1 MMPIVFDENK
11 ELNKRCKKGEEFL
24 QQGKIEEGLSEFKK
38 ALKIKKDFIR
48 AQYGIAR
55 CYYKAWLSAQRAM
68 DEEQK
73 QKGVTFLK
81 MDAISD
87 LFNLTKRAIDEY
99 EILLQ
104 KQPDLADAHAE
115 LADLLESLGKK
126 REAVE
131 HWHTALQLNP
141 SSPLANLCLGRSD
154 KHQGN
159 FEAAIAKFKA
169 GLNKDPSDY
178 RLHFELGDALFKS
191 GKKAE
196 SISHFQ
202 KAVSLKPDYTDALF
216 NLGTAYLDLGNRSEA
231 VSTFKKFLKVEP
243 YSRDA
248 MYIREKFPELKH
260 Y

>member
-1 MMPIVFDENK
+1 MSIFFDENK
-11 ELNKRCKKGEEFL
+11 ELNKWCKKGAEFL
-24 QQGKIEEGLSEFKK
+24 QQGKIEEAQSKFKK

-48 AQYGIAR
+48 ARYGIAR
-55 CYYKAWLSAQRAM
+55 CYYKALLSAQMAM
-68 DEEQK
+68 SEEQQ

-81 MDAISD
+81 MEETFD
-87 LFNLTKRAIDEY
+87 LLNLTKRAIKEY

-115 LADLLESLGKK
+115 LADLLESIGKR

-131 HWHTALQLNP
+131 HWHTALQLDP
-141 SSPLANLCLGRSD
+141 LCPLANLCLGRGD
-154 KHQGN
+154 KHQDN
-159 FEAAIAKFKA
+159 FEAAIAKFKE
-169 GLNKDPSDY
+169 GLRKDPSDP

-191 GKKAE
+191 GKKAK

-202 KAVSLKPDYTDALF
+202 KAISLKPDYTDALF
-216 NLGTAYLDLGNRSEA
+216 NLGTAYSDLGNRSKA
-231 VSTFKKFLKVEP
+231 LSTFKKFLKVEP

-248 MYIREKFPELKH
+248 MHIREIFPELKQ